1 MIRTIAGLSVLILG
15 AAQAKGVGEYIQEAG
30 AWHGQQK
37 TDSAVAVMER
47 AVAEHP
53 NSAKAHAYLGL
64 FVGAQAGQV
73 VDFQEAGRLVG
84 VSFQSLDR
92 AVELDPLDPDARYCR
107 GLMGTRMPEF
117 MGKLGTAVADLE
129 LLLGVGGSEPLGLE
143 KDKEAEAWS
152 LLGTGYQKQRKYDA
166 ARQAWNKVLELAPG
180 TEATAQAQAELEQLK
195 ERARAA
201 PSATESLPEDSDELV
216 RLGRVAIAEED
227 FAAAADA
234 LRKAT
239 ALDSSNLEAF
249 VLLAQTI
256 QELVSTGYDERIA
269 LDTDLLTNY
278 VFELTRAL
286 DRAVE
291 LAPEDFDLRF
301 WRGSAGIH
309 MPFFSGKLETAIK
322 DLEMVAASD
331 ADEETR
337 AEALY
342 LLGLGYRR
350 KSTSYWIRV
359 VSKHRKTE
367 AAGSALRAMS
377 PRVKRFDPAE
387 HEKPVLAIDFV
398 LGLQDEL
405 GPQTAVWIEDGKGE
419 YVATVYVSGFSGYAR
434 GKQVNLPRWA
444 TASEY
449 RGCDAVTAATID
461 IGHHIYFWDLT
472 DWQGKPV
479 GHGNYVVKVEC
490 SWWPSMQYELA
501 QVEIQVGNKPG
512 RARAEQGDFIP
523 LLECSY
529 YPK

>member
-1 MIRTIAGLSVLILG
+1 MIRTIAVLLVLASV
-15 AAQAKGVGEYIQEAG
+15 AAQAKGVADYIKQAG

-53 NSAKAHAYLGL
+53 NSAEAHAYLGL

-84 VSFQSLDR
+84 LSFQSLDR
-92 AVELDPLDPDARYCR
+92 AVELDPLDPVARYCR
-107 GLMGTRMPEF
+107 GSMSVRVPEF
-117 MGKLGTAVADLE
+117 MGKLGTAVSDLE
-129 LLLGVGGSEPLGLE
+129 LLLGVGGSEPLGLD
-143 KDKEAEAWS
+143 KDREAEAWS
-152 LLGTGYQKQRKYDA
+152 LLATAYQKQKKYDGA
-166 ARQAWNKVLELAPG
+166 QQAWNKVLELAPG
-180 TEATAQAQAELEQLK
+180 TETAVQAQAELDQIEEQA
-195 ERARAA
+195 EAARL
-201 PSATESLPEDSDELV
+201 ATESLPSAPEELV
-216 RLGRVAIAEED
+216 NLAREAMDKEEFD
-227 FAAAADA
+227 RAADA

-249 VLLAQTI
+249 VLLARAI

-269 LDTDLLTNY
+269 VGTDLFTNY

-291 LAPEDFDLRF
+291 LAPEDIDLRF

-309 MPFFSGKLETAIK
+309 MPFFSGKLETAIE
-322 DLEMVAASD
+322 DLETVAASD

-350 KSTSYWIRV
+350 KSTSYWVRV

-387 HEKPVLAIDFV
+387 HEKPVVAIDFV

-419 YVATVYVSGFSGYAR
+419 YVATVYVSGFSGYAK

-444 TASEY
+444 SVSEY
-449 RGCDAVTAATID
+449 QGCDAVTAATID
-461 IGHHIYFWDLT
+461 IGHHIYTWDLT
-472 DWQGKPV
+472 DWLGRRV
-479 GHGNYVVKVEC
+479 GRGNYMVKVEC
-490 SWWPSMQYELA
+490 SWWPSMQYESA
-501 QVEIQVGNKPG
+501 QVEIKVGDKPS
-512 RARAEQGDFIP
+512 RARTEEGVFIP
-523 LLECSY
+523 FLESAY
-529 YPK
+529 YPE